1 MKKIIIWLIRA
12 YQITPLHT
20 HNLCRFTPTC
30 SEYMINAIDKY
41 GVFKGLFLGIK
52 RILRCHPFGKFG
64 YDPVKWKEN
73 LYEKNI

>member
-73 LYEKNI
+73 LYEENI